1 MLGAYLVLLLAN
13 VVYGTSYVA
22 TRVTLEHV
30 PPATLAFLRLVIG
43 APVLL
48 GLARR
53 TPSGPPLVRGDRW
66 RIAWMGVFGFAAAF
80 VLANWGI
87 AASTATNAALLIVVE
102 PVSLMLLGPALLRE
116 RLTRREAAGAALAV
130 GGAVLVV
137 VNGVPGLTERL
148 VPHWRGDLLLV
159 LSGLAYASYSLFGR
173 EVLGRHAALR
183 VTAWSILWG
192 VVALL
197 PLAAAEWAEGRRP
210 VWTGPAVAGTLYL
223 ALVVTAFGYLAW
235 NWALRH
241 VEAARAAIFL
251 NVQPVV
257 GALLGVALL
266 HEPLTVFTLAGGG
279 LIVLGLA
286 AAVGYARR

>member
-1 MLGAYLVLLLAN
+1 MLAAYLVLLLAN
-13 VVYGTSYVA
+13 VLYGTSYVA

-43 APVLL
+43 ALVLL
-48 GLARR
+48 VLARR
-53 TPSGPPLVRGDRW
+53 APSGPALTRGDRW
-66 RIAWMGVFGFAAAF
+66 RIVWMGVFGFAAAF

-87 AASTATNAALLIVVE
+87 AASTATNAA
-102 PVSLMLLGPALLRE
+102 
-116 RLTRREAAGAALAV
+116 
-130 GGAVLVV
+130 
-137 VNGVPGLTERL
+137 
-148 VPHWRGDLLLV
+148 LLLV

-210 VWTGPAVAGTLYL
+210 VWTGSAVAGTLYL
-223 ALVVTAFGYLAW
+223 ALVITAFGYLAW
-235 NWALRH
+235 NWALRR

-266 HEPLTVFTLAGGG
+266 REPLTAFTLAGGG

-286 AAVGYARR
+286 TAFGSARR